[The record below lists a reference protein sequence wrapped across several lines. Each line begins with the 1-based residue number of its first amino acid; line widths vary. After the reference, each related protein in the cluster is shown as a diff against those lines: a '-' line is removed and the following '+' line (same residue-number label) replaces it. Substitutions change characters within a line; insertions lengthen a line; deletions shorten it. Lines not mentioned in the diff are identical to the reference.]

1 MLKNQID
8 IYFPDFHLAH
18 FIPLSICIERKT
30 NSYVQNIDW
39 HVKTYIYDT
48 WL

>member
-1 MLKNQID
+1 MLNYQLD
-8 IYFPDFHLAH
+8 IYFPDFHLAY
-18 FIPLSICIERKT
+18 FIPIGIHIEKT

-39 HVKTYIYDT
+39 HVKTHIYDT